1 MVRCLLILLF
11 LPFALLAQRHTD
23 PEFQEAAAKARQWMQ
38 DEGQGWDALRKAG
51 YDPAFAKAIIYPE
64 LLRYSQFRD
73 QLETI
78 ALQVLYIQLGSAYA
92 DFSIGPFQMKP
103 SFASRLDE
111 LQENEPNREK
121 RIAALTTT
129 AGQFAY
135 LRNFLTAMDKR
146 YESMRWSST
155 AEKLR
160 FYAAAYN
167 VGFHRSYEGI
177 VKSADQAQ
185 FKLTEWSRKTYRYT
199 DLALAFYQEELQA
212 GN

>member
-1 MVRCLLILLF
+1 MVRFITILLL
-11 LPFALLAQRHTD
+11 LPVCLLAQNNTD
-23 PEFQEAAAKARQWMQ
+23 PEFRDAAAKARQWMQ
-38 DEGQGWDALRKAG
+38 QETQGWEVLRKAG

-78 ALQVLYIQLGSAYA
+78 ALQVLYIQLGPAYA

-103 SFASRLDE
+103 SFASRLDDLKE
-111 LQENEPNREK
+111 TEPDREK

-135 LRNFLTAMDKR
+135 LSSFLSAMDKR
-146 YESMRWSST
+146 YGTIRWSST
-155 AEKLR
+155 VEKLR

-167 VGFHRSYEGI
+167 AGFHRSYEGI
-177 VKSADQAQ
+177 VKSADKAQ

-199 DLALAFYQEELQA
+199 DLALGFYHQELQA

>member
-1 MVRCLLILLF
+1 MVKFLTILILLPVY
-11 LPFALLAQRHTD
+11 LFAQNPTD
-23 PEFQEAAAKARQWMQ
+23 LEFRDAATKARSWIQQEAQQW
-38 DEGQGWDALRKAG
+38 ETLRKAG

-78 ALQVLYIQLGSAYA
+78 ALQVLYIQLGPAYA

-103 SFASRLDE
+103 SFVARLDE

-135 LRNFLTAMDKR
+135 LKNFLTAMDKR
-146 YESMRWSST
+146 YGSRRWSST

-167 VGFHRSYEGI
+167 AGFHRSYEGI

>member
-1 MVRCLLILLF
+1 MVKLVAILLL
-11 LPFALLAQRHTD
+11 LPICLFAQNHTD
-23 PEFQEAAAKARQWMQ
+23 PEFREAAAKARQWIQ
-38 DEGQGWDALRKAG
+38 QERQGWEALRKAG

-78 ALQVLYIQLGSAYA
+78 ALQVLYIQLGTAYA

-103 SFASRLDE
+103 SFVARLDALKE
-111 LQENEPNREK
+111 TEENREK

-135 LRNFLTAMDKR
+135 LSSFLSAMDKR
-146 YESMRWSST
+146 CASMRWSSV

-167 VGFHRSYEGI
+167 AGFHHSYEGI
-177 VKSADQAQ
+177 LKRADKAQ

-199 DLALAFYQEELQA
+199 DLALGFYQQELQA

>member
-1 MVRCLLILLF
+1 ML
-11 LPFALLAQRHTD
+11 LPFCLLAQSKAD
-23 PEFQEAAAKARQWMQ
+23 PELLEATVKAKQWMQ
-38 DEGQGWDALRKAG
+38 QEAGRWEALRKQG
-51 YDPAFAKAIIYPE
+51 HDPAFAKAIVYPE

-78 ALQVLYIQLGSAYA
+78 ALQVLYIQLGAAYA

-103 SFASRLDE
+103 SFVARLDALKE
-111 LQENEPNREK
+111 TAVNREK

-135 LRNFLTAMDKR
+135 LSHFLSVMDKR
-146 YESMRWSST
+146 CATMRWSS
-155 AEKLR
+155 AADKLR

-167 VGFHRSYEGI
+167 AGFHRSTAGI
-177 VKSADQAQ
+177 VEIAGRAQ
-185 FKLTEWSRKTYRYT
+185 FKLSEWSNRSYKYT
-199 DLALAFYQEELQA
+199 DLALAFYQQELEA